1 MDIIPAGQSVP
12 SETQI
17 STPEDKTEKN
27 KLIQV
32 FEEHGITD
40 DYLVSYLKHIIEDA
54 EIVTPKGEH
63 YEDCNTKLQAIKEI
77 LKIKRNTPDFQINI
91 QQIFWGWNL

>member
-1 MDIIPAGQSVP
+1 MDIIPAWEYPQA
-12 SETQI
+12 ETQI
-17 STPEDKTEKN
+17 SVPEDKTEKN

-32 FEEHGITD
+32 FEEHWITD
-40 DYLVSYLKHIIEDA
+40 NYLVSVLKHIIEDA

-63 YEDCNTKLQAIKEI
+63 YEDCNTKLQAVKEI

-91 QQIFWGWNL
+91 QQIF